1 MGRRCLTP
9 ALAHRL
15 QVHIALLARQALQ
28 QFAQHQ
34 GLAGIEHVGLHVVQ
48 RIKVGLKIWNTDIT
62 GIVLRT
68 ERRRNGLHTHRNWDD
83 KAFTDVIVLQTQTDG
98 ATEETSVTMD
108 EFTRVERA

>member
-1 MGRRCLTP
+1 MAATRTP
-9 ALAHRL
+9 VIPFEELRAGDRL
-15 QVHIALLARQALQ
+15 HI
-28 QFAQHQ
+28 
-34 GLAGIEHVGLHVVQ
+34 VQ

-62 GIVLRT
+62 GVVLRT

-98 ATEETSVTMD
+98 AIEETSVTMD